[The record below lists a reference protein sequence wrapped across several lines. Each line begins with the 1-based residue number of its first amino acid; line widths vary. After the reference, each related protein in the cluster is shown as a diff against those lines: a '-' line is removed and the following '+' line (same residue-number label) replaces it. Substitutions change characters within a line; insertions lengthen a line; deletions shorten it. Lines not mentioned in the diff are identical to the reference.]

1 MRYVRVLL
9 AVFAMS
15 FALSGTALS
24 SPISEEAYLDLVME
38 RNNSL
43 KALRNEI
50 RSRGF
55 SIRSDL
61 ASQRPSV
68 NLAAET
74 DRWLD
79 HDRGDRYVDL
89 AATHRFD
96 LAGRYGLQERD
107 LVLGLDILRCSYADS
122 VNELLARAAST
133 YRSAVM
139 AALKRDAMERIL
151 GQRRQSLLVTQEK
164 FDKELVPRLDL
175 LRAKSQVD
183 DGEALVL
190 QARQTCDQRLI
201 ELAALAGRTPVTP
214 MIAVPPVTS
223 ADASVD
229 PEASQRRRPD
239 VTALVLTKERASL
252 ARSLAAK
259 GLSPVLDVS
268 VGLRL
273 IEDYRSSYAEDQKG
287 EVLAKLVLSL
297 PVADGGKTSNAV
309 KAQAFL
315 VEKAAREL
323 DARRDSLR
331 KEVDLVRER
340 WNSALEAESIRRR
353 QSARASEELEIAD
366 MMYREGL
373 ASQLD
378 LINAQEARQKTLTE
392 HLSAIEELWLV
403 LAEADRVMG
412 RYVRSGPE

>member
-15 FALSGTALS
+15 FALSGTAMS
-24 SPISEEAYLDLVME
+24 SPISEASYLDLVME

-229 PEASQRRRPD
+229 PEAAQRRRPD

-259 GLSPVLDVS
+259 GLTPVLDVS

-287 EVLAKLVLSL
+287 EVLAKLVLSF

>member
-24 SPISEEAYLDLVME
+24 SPISEDAYLDLVME

-74 DRWLD
+74 DRWLN

-89 AATHRFD
+89 AVTHRFD

-151 GQRRQSLLVTQEK
+151 GQRRRSLLVTQEK

-214 MIAVPPVTS
+214 VISVPPVTS

-229 PEASQRRRPD
+229 PETAQRRRPD

-252 ARSLAAK
+252 ARSLAAR

-309 KAQAFL
+309 KAQALL

-392 HLSAIEELWLV
+392 HLSAVEELWLV

-412 RYVRSGPE
+412 RYVRTGPD

>member
-1 MRYVRVLL
+1 MRYVRMLL
-9 AVFAMS
+9 AAFAIS

-38 RNNSL
+38 RNNAL
-43 KALRNEI
+43 KALRSEI

-55 SIRSDL
+55 SIRSDV

-89 AATHRFD
+89 AVTHRFD
-96 LAGRYGLQERD
+96 LAGRYGIQERD

-122 VNELLARAAST
+122 VNDLLARAAST

-151 GQRRQSLLVTQEK
+151 GQRRRSLLVTQEK

-201 ELAALAGRTPVTP
+201 ELSALAGRTPVAP
-214 MIAVPPVTS
+214 VVAVPTVTS

-229 PEASQRRRPD
+229 PETAWRRRPD
-239 VTALVLTKERASL
+239 VTALLLTKERASL
-252 ARSLAAK
+252 ARSLAAR

-297 PVADGGKTSNAV
+297 PIADGGKTSNAT
-309 KAQAFL
+309 KAQALL
-315 VEKAAREL
+315 VEKASREL

-340 WNSALEAESIRRR
+340 WISALQAESIRRR
-353 QSARASEELEIAD
+353 QSVRASEELEIAD

-392 HLSAIEELWLV
+392 HLSAVEELWLV

>member
-1 MRYVRVLL
+1 MRHAHILL
-9 AVFAMS
+9 AALAMS
-15 FALSGTALS
+15 FAVSGSALS
-24 SPISEEAYLDLVME
+24 SPISETSYLDLVME

-55 SIRSDL
+55 SIRSDVS
-61 ASQRPSV
+61 SQRPSL
-68 NLAAET
+68 NLAAEN

-89 AATHRFD
+89 AVTHRID
-96 LAGRYGLQERD
+96 LSGRYGLQERD
-107 LVLGLDILRCSYADS
+107 LVLGLEILRCTYADS

-139 AALKRDAMERIL
+139 AGLKRDAMERIL
-151 GQRRQSLLVTQEK
+151 RQRRQSLLVTQEK
-164 FDKELVPRLDL
+164 FDKELAPRLDL

-190 QARQTCDQRLI
+190 QARQTFDQRLI
-201 ELAALAGRTPVTP
+201 ELRTLAGRTPVTP
-214 MIAVPPVTS
+214 EVGIPTVTS

-229 PEASQRRRPD
+229 SEVAWRQRPD
-239 VTALVLTKERASL
+239 VTALSLSKERASL
-252 ARSLAAK
+252 ARSLAAR

-273 IEDYRSSYAEDQKG
+273 IEDYRSSYVEDQKG
-287 EVLAKLVLSL
+287 EVLAKLVLTI
-297 PVADGGKTSNAV
+297 PIADGGKTSNAV
-309 KAQAFL
+309 KAQAYL

-331 KEVDLVRER
+331 QEVDLVRER
-340 WNSALEAESIRRR
+340 WKSALEAESIRRR
-353 QSARASEELEIAD
+353 QSLRASEELEIAE

-378 LINAQEARQKTLTE
+378 LINAQEADQKTRTE

-412 RYVRSGPE
+412 RYVRSRPE

>member
-24 SPISEEAYLDLVME
+24 SPISEASYLDLVME

-214 MIAVPPVTS
+214 VISVPPVTS

-229 PEASQRRRPD
+229 PEAAQRRRPD
-239 VTALVLTKERASL
+239 VTALVLTKERASI

-273 IEDYRSSYAEDQKG
+273 IEDYRSSYVEDQKG

-340 WNSALEAESIRRR
+340 WNSALEAETIRRR

-392 HLSAIEELWLV
+392 HLSAVEELWLV

>member
-15 FALSGTALS
+15 FALSGTAMS
-24 SPISEEAYLDLVME
+24 SPISEASYLDLVME

-229 PEASQRRRPD
+229 PEAAQRRRPD

-287 EVLAKLVLSL
+287 EVLAKLVLSF

-392 HLSAIEELWLV
+392 HLSAVEELWLV

-412 RYVRSGPE
+412 RYVRAGPE

>member
-15 FALSGTALS
+15 FALSGTAMS
-24 SPISEEAYLDLVME
+24 SPISEASYLDLVME

-214 MIAVPPVTS
+214 VISVPPVTS

-229 PEASQRRRPD
+229 PEAAQRRRPD

-287 EVLAKLVLSL
+287 EVLAKLVLSF

-392 HLSAIEELWLV
+392 HLSAVEELWLV